1 MKDIM
6 SYTEQMDQLDPARMN
21 QVLALKSEFND
32 AAFTAQDVETALTKA
47 TLNAYDFMA
56 LLSSAAG
63 PYLEMMAHKAQT
75 LTRARFGNNIQL
87 FTPLYIANYCH
98 NGCRYCGFNSQ
109 QAIPRAQLTKSEIQR
124 ELEAIA
130 ATGLQEI
137 LFLTGESE
145 AHSSIDYIASA
156 LELAKP
162 YFANIGIE
170 IYPTNEASYQILHQA
185 GADFV
190 TVFQETYDLT
200 AYEYYHP
207 YSNKRSFPYRFYS
220 QERALNAG
228 FRGAGFAALLGLSD
242 FRHDALATGLHLQAV
257 QTAFPEAELSFS
269 VPRLRPI
276 NGELGHFNHLV
287 SDRDLVQ
294 IMCAYRLFMPHA
306 HITVSS
312 RESESFRNAVMKI
325 CATKVSA
332 GVQVDVGGHSA
343 SNKHKSS
350 DQFDINDTRSVAQM
364 HADIIA
370 QGLQV
375 VYHDHIRL

>member
-1 MKDIM
+1 M
-6 SYTEQMDQLDPARMN
+6 
-21 QVLALKSEFND
+21 
-32 AAFTAQDVETALTKA
+32 
-47 TLNAYDFMA
+47 
-56 LLSSAAG
+56 
-63 PYLEMMAHKAQT
+63 
-75 LTRARFGNNIQL
+75 
-87 FTPLYIANYCH
+87 
-98 NGCRYCGFNSQ
+98 
-109 QAIPRAQLTKSEIQR
+109 
-124 ELEAIA
+124 
-130 ATGLQEI
+130 
-137 LFLTGESE
+137 
-145 AHSSIDYIASA
+145 
-156 LELAKP
+156 
-162 YFANIGIE
+162 
-170 IYPTNEASYQILHQA
+170 
-185 GADFV
+185 
-190 TVFQETYDLT
+190 
-200 AYEYYHP
+200 
-207 YSNKRSFPYRFYS
+207 
-220 QERALNAG
+220 
-228 FRGAGFAALLGLSD
+228 
-242 FRHDALATGLHLQAV
+242 

-294 IMCAYRLFMPHA
+294 IMCAYRLFMPQA